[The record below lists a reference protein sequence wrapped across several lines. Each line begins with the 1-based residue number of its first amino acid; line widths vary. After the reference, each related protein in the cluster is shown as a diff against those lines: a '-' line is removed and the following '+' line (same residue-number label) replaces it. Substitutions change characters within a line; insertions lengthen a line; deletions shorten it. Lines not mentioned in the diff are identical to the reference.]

1 LRSTHGES
9 TRGQKGRGTTEDE
22 LHPIR
27 HTIEVRQ
34 KQAKRLCNV
43 CKRFGIYLMG
53 EGLDLMP
60 VYTDS
65 TPPSVVLAIHDATGV
80 WFKEQPVTPEKIWR
94 ALKDAGKWMK

>member
-1 LRSTHGES
+1 
-9 TRGQKGRGTTEDE
+9 
-22 LHPIR
+22 
-27 HTIEVRQ
+27 
-34 KQAKRLCNV
+34 
-43 CKRFGIYLMG
+43 MG